1 MGLNRAPRG
10 INNNK
15 TPRAIKNKTPRAIKN
30 NTPRAIKNNTPPAIL
45 RMQVNVRTPP
55 EAKARTTRGLRV
67 VAVVAGPAEA
77 EATAKV
83 GAARGTGVGGAVGAH
98 VIKRVEPIAR
108 TAAVRMMAEM
118 SRSN

>member
-1 MGLNRAPRG
+1 MGLNRA
-10 INNNK
+10 
-15 TPRAIKNKTPRAIKN
+15 PRAIKNKTPRAIKN

-55 EAKARTTRGLRV
+55 DAKARTTRGLRV
-67 VAVVAGPAEA
+67 VGGVAGPAEA

-83 GAARGTGVGGAVGAH
+83 GPARGTGVGGAVGATR
-98 VIKRVEPIAR
+98 VIRKVGLTAR
-108 TAAVRMMAEM
+108 TAAIRMMAEM